1 MIYAKESVTGLRR
14 LTPGYATKMRCNCG
28 QVEENVTKNTL
39 KHFITASFGRIM
51 YRKGAISEAQRLQEN
66 QYGWKRC
73 FARSSCKPRQTEQRQ
88 SEGFAAGI
96 SRLALAKDDRNVS
109 NKNRLPLHVFHII
122 ALKIILFDRKNVE
135 GGKIKLRIFFYWGW
149 STPGLPTLVWN
160 YTRVTIEIPTENN
173 QGIFDK
179 CLIDGQVPCSGVP
192 LYQEWLRL

>member
-149 STPGLPTLVWN
+149 STPGLPN
-160 YTRVTIEIPTENN
+160 
-173 QGIFDK
+173 
-179 CLIDGQVPCSGVP
+179 LIARGYGRFGRMKSLETP
-192 LYQEWLRL
+192 